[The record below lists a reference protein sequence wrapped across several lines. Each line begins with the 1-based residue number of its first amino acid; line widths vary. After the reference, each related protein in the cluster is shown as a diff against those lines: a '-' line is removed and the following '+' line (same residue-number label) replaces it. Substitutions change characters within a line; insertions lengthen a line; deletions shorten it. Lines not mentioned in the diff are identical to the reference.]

1 MYVIVY
7 NDPPSTEDCP
17 SDNEVMEREDM
28 KKSIRTGVFALVV
41 AVVTILAFVNA
52 AASGGTATARSKL
65 TLIAPAAPGG
75 GWDGFAR
82 ESQQALRSNG
92 IVNNPQ
98 VVNVPGAGGTIG
110 LSQFVQTPGRED
122 VLLVTGGVMIGAIE
136 LADNPESMAD
146 VVPIARLADDYA
158 ALVVPSDS
166 EFETLDDF
174 LAAWEANPGANS
186 IGGGSLGSIDHL
198 LSGLLAQKI
207 GMDPSTV
214 NYVAYS
220 GGGEALTSLLSHT
233 TAAGM
238 SGYNEV
244 ADQIEAGTLRA
255 LAISSEE
262 RLDGVDVPTFREQG
276 VDVSMSNW
284 RGVVAAPGITDEAK
298 AEFVSIITE
307 MRESD
312 EWRDTLE
319 RNSWTDSFATGEEFE
334 DFIDGEVTTAQGI
347 VKELGL

>member
-1 MYVIVY
+1 
-7 NDPPSTEDCP
+7 
-17 SDNEVMEREDM
+17 M
-28 KKSIRTGVFALVV
+28 KKSIRTGAFALVV
-41 AVVTILAFVNA
+41 AVVTLLAFFNA

-82 ESQQALRSNG
+82 EAQQALRSNG
-92 IVNNPQ
+92 VVNNPQ

-122 VLLVTGGVMIGAIE
+122 ALLVTGGVMVGAIE

-158 ALVVPSDS
+158 ALVVPADS
-166 EFETLDDF
+166 EFQTLDDF
-174 LAAWEANPGANS
+174 LTAWKADPGANS

-233 TAAGM
+233 TAVGM

-244 ADQIEAGTLRA
+244 ADQIESGTLRA
-255 LAISSEE
+255 LAISSAE
-262 RLDGVDVPTFREQG
+262 RLDGVDVPTFVEQG

-284 RGVVAAPGITDEAK
+284 RGVVAAPGISDEAK
-298 AEFVSIITE
+298 AEFIAIVTE

-312 EWRDTLE
+312 EWKDTLE

-334 DFIDGEVTTAQGI
+334 GFIEEEVATAQSI

>member
-1 MYVIVY
+1 
-7 NDPPSTEDCP
+7 
-17 SDNEVMEREDM
+17 M
-28 KKSIRTGVFALVV
+28 KQSIRTGVFALVV

-122 VLLVTGGVMIGAIE
+122 ALLVTGGVMVGAIE

-146 VVPIARLADDYA
+146 VVPIARLADDFDV
-158 ALVVPSDS
+158 LVVTADSD
-166 EFETLDDF
+166 FQTLDDF
-174 LAAWEANPGANS
+174 LAAWKENPGGNS

-198 LSGLLAQKI
+198 LSGLLAQTVGI
-207 GMDPSTV
+207 DPKAV

-233 TAAGM
+233 TAVGM

-262 RLDGVDVPTFREQG
+262 RLDGVDIPTFMEQG
-276 VDVSMSNW
+276 VDVAMSNW

-298 AEFVSIITE
+298 SEFINIITE
-307 MRESD
+307 MRDSD
-312 EWRDTLE
+312 EWKNTLE

-334 DFIDGEVTTAQGI
+334 SFIQDEVSTASTI